1 MPSEVLNANDVLGP
15 EPAIATLPN
24 HIRGQAP
31 SILFRQD
38 ELPPED
44 VIVIV
49 ISNLGQHHRSLSSL
63 LNYLLREEE
72 KIRLGPGVRP
82 VDSCAE
88 QRLHN
93 PGPIKPLALS
103 ALGNLHHNAA
113 FAAAQ

>member
-1 MPSEVLNANDVLGP
+1 VWPSEVLNANDVFGP
-15 EPAIATLPN
+15 EPAIAALPS

-82 VDSCAE
+82 VDSCVYHRR
-88 QRLHN
+88 QF
-93 PGPIKPLALS
+93 PGFERV
-103 ALGNLHHNAA
+103 GNL
-113 FAAAQ
+113 